1 MKKTL
6 LVGLTSAV
14 LTACG
19 GGSGSGSNSETG
31 SGAEVAANGDVKIGY
46 LDTVAGLPYR
56 TETLSGTTSETGA
69 FEYREGEQVTF
80 TLGKI
85 ELATITP
92 QANLTLFKLMDNT
105 FTLPRTAK
113 DIRIQLRLHEQYE
126 VQTQLEALNRSQKL
140 AQVSELHQA
149 SNVMQ
154 LLLALDSDKDAS
166 NGFDLTQ
173 TQWIT
178 ALEGLD
184 YTFALPLKDFFKSE
198 AMIAFQQET
207 GISLAMDKATPLKA
221 LYELGG
227 ITVSAKIRAQELDFS
242 PMVIN
247 STNYVLNE
255 FGQPTAITKDGQEQ
269 EEISFEYDDNG
280 NVTKETHRV
289 DGDKNGSYDR
299 SFVYDRAWNDF
310 NMPTSYEYTYYSD
323 ILTTVSSAN
332 FTQYTYQDNRT
343 RLSER
348 GYVIDNNGDGTFDTL
363 QNTLYQ
369 YDENGRI
376 VNKTINQV
384 DEDGNVIKPI
394 SIDTQYYDNE
404 GRVERYISRG
414 GFDING
420 ENPTSNS
427 IYTFTYEGN
436 TVSQTL
442 VEDGLTS
449 VYTETYNEDGLL
461 TLKEASLFDADEQ
474 LIYQS
479 SAPFTYDEMGRLTQC
494 EVGYREQ
501 AGDPIQLTN
510 RVLYTFDENGITGL
524 ANQVIAGEFIA
535 RESTL
540 SFEYGDEGQPQRF
553 TQTADFY
560 TDYKYSRAIHDDALG
575 HLIHENYLNN
585 RKSWSRRGYCHAD
598 ASHHR

>member
-19 GGSGSGSNSETG
+19 GGSGSGSDSDAN
-31 SGAEVAANGDVKIGY
+31 SGAKVAAGEVQIGY
-46 LDTVAGLPYR
+46 LDTVIGLPYR
-56 TETLSGTTSETGA
+56 TETRSGITSERGA

-80 TLGKI
+80 TLGKT

-92 QANLTLFKLMDNT
+92 QANLTLFQLMDNT

-126 VQTQLEALNRSQKL
+126 VQTQLEALNRTPKL
-140 AQVSELHQA
+140 AQISELHQA

-198 AMIAFQQET
+198 AMISFQQET

-227 ITVSAKIRAQELDFS
+227 ITVSAKIRAQELDFT
-242 PMVIN
+242 PMFVS

-255 FGQPTAITKDGQEQ
+255 FGQPTAMTKDGREQ
-269 EEISFEYDDNG
+269 EEISIEYDDNG

-323 ILTTVSSAN
+323 ILTTVSNTN

-384 DEDGNVIKPI
+384 DADGNVIKPI

-449 VYTETYNEDGLL
+449 VYIETYNEDGLL
-461 TLKEASLFDADEQ
+461 TLKEATLFDADEQ

-501 AGDPIQLTN
+501 AGDPIQLTY
-510 RVLYTFDENGITGL
+510 RLQYAYDENGLSTL
-524 ANQVIAGEFIA
+524 TNQRISGDLIA

-540 SFEYGDEGQPQRF
+540 SIEYGDEGQQQKF

-560 TDYKYSRAIHDDALG
+560 TDYNYSRATHDDALG

-585 RKSWSRRGYCHAD
+585 RKSFSRSRYCFAD
-598 ASHHR
+598 ASVHR